1 MTFWVI
7 QMNNPFIFDKFAS
20 GESFC
25 GRTKETAI
33 LIQRCESTSNS
44 LIYGRRR
51 YGKSSLIQQTF
62 QQLNKKQ
69 YICVYVD
76 LFDANDEYDVAKLIY
91 AACAEAL
98 SVFSKTKQ
106 GVRNFFKKIAL
117 ETEIGIDGGV
127 SFIPKLTDLEFEDY
141 LSDALNSLQTYAHSA
156 NKRVV
161 IALDEFQQIALF
173 NKKLDATLR
182 KHLQVKKDF
191 VWMFSGSKR
200 HLLSQLF
207 FDQSNPLYRQ
217 AEGIEI
223 KGIEEAEFYQFAKS
237 KLSVPLTKEC
247 FANIYRLADGE
258 SKLIQQIC
266 NKLYYGIE
274 TVKFNT
280 IDIETIKLVVN
291 DILDQEDGIY
301 RMIDGNLSPN
311 QRKTLRHIVKFNG
324 ENLAKNERL
333 RTTNIAKSSLM
344 SALKSLYDG
353 VKGQGY
359 LIDKDYDVYFIPD
372 RAFELWIYRNVF
384 NRLPL

>member
-1 MTFWVI
+1 VK
-7 QMNNPFIFDKFAS
+7 NPFVFDKFAVDA
-20 GESFC
+20 SFC
-25 GRTKETAI
+25 GRTKEIAT
-33 LIQRCESTSNS
+33 LIQRCESSSNS

-51 YGKSSLIQQTF
+51 YGKSSLIHQTF
-62 QQLNKKQ
+62 KQLNTKN
-69 YICVYVD
+69 YVCVYVD

-91 AACAEAL
+91 AACAKAL
-98 SVFSKTKQ
+98 SVYSKTRQ
-106 GVRNFFKKIAL
+106 GVKNFFKKIAL

-141 LSDALNSLQTYAHSA
+141 LSDALNSLEAYAQKSD
-156 NKRVV
+156 KRVV

-173 NKKLDATLR
+173 NKSLDATLR
-182 KHLQVKKDF
+182 KHVQAKHDF

-223 KGIEEAEFYQFAKS
+223 KGIEEAEFYEFAKANLPLP
-237 KLSVPLTKEC
+237 LSQDC
-247 FANIYRLADGE
+247 FAAIYQLADGE

-266 NKLYYGIE
+266 NKLFYGAE
-274 TVKFNT
+274 TLQLKA
-280 IDIETIKLVVN
+280 IDIESVRTVVN
-291 DILDQEDGIY
+291 EILDQEDGIY

-311 QRKTLRHIVKFNG
+311 QRKTLRHIVRFQG
-324 ENLAKNERL
+324 EELAKNDRL
-333 RTTNIAKSSLM
+333 RSTNIAKSSLM

-359 LIDKDYDVYFIPD
+359 IIDKDYDTYFIPD
-372 RAFELWIYRNVF
+372 RAFELWLYRNVF
-384 NRLPL
+384 SKLPI